1 MYFKYVAVLY
11 FSYLDTC
18 SIRLLLLLLILPLL
32 ELTHHFVLQSDVLLG
47 VFQGCMLRGT
57 AGGSNA
63 WSISLGCLCCRYHVC
78 SGFGTR
84 TPSTRN
90 IPADI
95 SDHAPC
101 TGSVLAISTVN
112 IILPSTRNRQKL
124 QILEVYSE
132 YEVYWEHLCM
142 VVIRRCFPPYI
153 TALSHATGYRTS
165 DQNCSASYRRRIF
178 GLRNQQRR
186 RGAA

>member
-112 IILPSTRNRQKL
+112 IILRVLATDKSFEYSKYTRSMKYTGSICAWL
-124 QILEVYSE
+124 SFVG
-132 YEVYWEHLCM
+132 VFHLTSQPCHM
-142 VVIRRCFPPYI
+142 LRAIVPVIR
-153 TALSHATGYRTS
+153 TV
-165 DQNCSASYRRRIF
+165 QRRIDAVSS
-178 GLRNQQRR
+178 G
-186 RGAA
+186 